1 MTINNSILK
10 TIDKEIGIVL
20 SSTDDK
26 SIVRFFTKILG
37 KHKVYDLEDTE
48 FIHRAIHIVICINKV
63 DTIENSMKMAQYLHV
78 PILILD
84 TKPKPDFLRTKEM
97 SEPQITHMQ
106 IATNEMIAHS
116 WNIDS
121 YHDIV
126 DTDITNEKSLEKWKQ
141 ILINLAQQT
150 FTVNIEKPKPDKYNE
165 EQPEK
170 YSFNY

>member
-20 SSTDDK
+20 SSIDDK

-37 KHKVYDLEDTE
+37 KNKVYELEDTE
-48 FIHRAIHIVICINKV
+48 FIHRAVHIVVCVNKV

-84 TKPKPDFLRTKEM
+84 TKPKPDFLRSKEM
-97 SEPQITHMQ
+97 SKPKITHMQ
-106 IATNEMIAHS
+106 IAINENIAHS
-116 WNIDS
+116 WNIDN
-121 YHDIV
+121 YNDIV
-126 DTDITNEKSLEKWKQ
+126 DIDVTNQKSLERWKQ
-141 ILINLAQQT
+141 ILNNLGHKT
-150 FTVNIEKPKPDKYNE
+150 FNVNIEKPKRDNNNE